1 MKHIF
6 GKKMVTEIVI
16 LDAENVILVEGDF
29 ENL

>member
-1 MKHIF
+1 MKRIF

>member
-1 MKHIF
+1 MKRIF

-16 LDAENVILVEGDF
+16 LDAENGILVEGDF

>member
-1 MKHIF
+1 MKRICCN
-6 GKKMVTEIVI
+6 KMVTDILI